1 MVEVRDHMRL
11 LRQAFPEIGEVE
23 LRALSR
29 VVRERRYA
37 EGSLF
42 CRQGDAGGTLFVLAQ
57 GEAGIFV
64 RADNA
69 SEEIYL
75 KSAEP
80 GSYFGEMALLGDTT
94 RSATVRALS
103 DCRTLEIDRQTF
115 VNLVEEHPAL
125 LHSLSRQIIDH
136 LRNNDRAIISELRQ
150 KHEELATA
158 YGHLAEQERLR
169 SHFIATLSH
178 ELRTPLTSAQGFLHL
193 INKGALPADSL
204 QQALDLVTRNVE
216 KMVALINNLLVLY
229 EMRLSSHQ
237 ATRVSLPEVVA
248 EAVAEAR
255 AAASESETP
264 VTLEVAPDLPDI
276 EGDRNGLILALRA
289 VIENALKFS
298 PNQAPVHVRMA
309 PPRNGRVRIEVI
321 DCGIGIPA
329 EALENIFEPFYR
341 VEGAGANRLFPGL
354 GVGLSIARFIIERH
368 SGHIEVVS
376 TPGQGTNFSIL
387 LSHTN

>member
-1 MVEVRDHMRL
+1 
-11 LRQAFPEIGEVE
+11 VE

-69 SEEIYL
+69 SEEIFL
-75 KSAEP
+75 KSVEP
-80 GSYFGEMALLGDTT
+80 GSYFGEMALLGNTT

-115 VNLVEEHPAL
+115 LNLVEEHPAL

-136 LRNNDRAIISELRQ
+136 LRNNDRAIITELRQ

-237 ATRVSLPEVVA
+237 ATSVSLPEVMT
-248 EAVAEAR
+248 EALAEAR
-255 AAASESETP
+255 AAASDSETP
-264 VTLEVAPDLPDI
+264 VSLEVAPDLPDI
-276 EGDRNGLILALRA
+276 QGDRNGLILALRA

-298 PNQAPVHVRMA
+298 PNQAPVHVRIV
-309 PPRNGRVRIEVI
+309 PPRNGHVRIEVI

-329 EALENIFEPFYR
+329 EALESIFEPFYR
-341 VEGAGANRLFPGL
+341 VEGTGASRLFPGL

-368 SGHIEVVS
+368 NGHIEVVS
-376 TPGQGTNFSIL
+376 TPGQGTNFSIF
-387 LSHTN
+387 LSHTY